1 MSTDE
6 SEPFVDPEGPT
17 SVRPRLTPTAVSVGC
32 SAELVG
38 RCKEILADLGVGLEP
53 CSVSNYRGVA
63 TRLWPPVIL
72 MADAVYAFD
81 PEGFSEIAGALGSLI
96 VRIERDD
103 TPVEELHAAIVTAV
117 FKAMPHQ
124 ESLHR

>member
-1 MSTDE
+1 MNTDDPE
-6 SEPFVDPEGPT
+6 SFVDPDSPT

-32 SAELVG
+32 PTELAV
-38 RCKEILADLGVGLEP
+38 RCKEILADLGIGLET
-53 CSVSNYRGVA
+53 CAVSNYRGVA

-72 MADAVYAFD
+72 MSDAVYAFD

-103 TPVEELHAAIVTAV
+103 IAAEELHALIVAAV